1 MTSPWKDYG
10 LRRWVWDSLFQV
22 IILYY
27 VLLSSSFVELV
38 LSRYGTDT
46 PAHPIVK
53 WLNITSES
61 NKNKERNITL
71 ATEESNR
78 KIKGHI

>member
-10 LRRWVWDSLFQV
+10 IRRWVWDSLFQV

-38 LSRYGTDT
+38 LTRYGTDT
-46 PAHPIVK
+46 PAHLIVK